1 MTDHR
6 LIRAAGEATLLAP
19 AQLGYGRFLL
29 AIAALLAFRRPRFR
43 CVFFAAGNQRGQR
56 HWLGAAFDSICAR
69 DGRAVTAPTKVIVG
83 TATRS
88 GVSDPAGAGRR
99 RAT

>member
-6 LIRAAGEATLLAP
+6 PIRAAGEATLLAP
-19 AQLGYGRFLL
+19 TQPGYGRSLR
-29 AIAALLAFRRPRFR
+29 AIAVLLAFVGLGFR
-43 CVFFAAGNQRGQR
+43 YVLFAASNQRGQR

-69 DGRAVTAPTKVIVG
+69 DGRAVTAPAKVIVG
-83 TATRS
+83 TTTRS

>member
-29 AIAALLAFRRPRFR
+29 AIAALLVFIGLGFR
-43 CVFFAAGNQRGQR
+43 FAAGYQRGQR
-56 HWLGAAFDSICAR
+56 HWLALRLIRF
-69 DGRAVTAPTKVIVG
+69 VHG
-83 TATRS
+83 T
-88 GVSDPAGAGRR
+88 VEQ
-99 RAT
+99 

>member
-1 MTDHR
+1 
-6 LIRAAGEATLLAP
+6 
-19 AQLGYGRFLL
+19 
-29 AIAALLAFRRPRFR
+29 
-43 CVFFAAGNQRGQR
+43 
-56 HWLGAAFDSICAR
+56 
-69 DGRAVTAPTKVIVG
+69 VTAPTKVIVG